1 MKIRF
6 YEYAACSTCKK
17 ARKWLESRKLA
28 FETVAMVEHP
38 PTARELLSWIRKSG
52 IEPRKFFN
60 TSGQV
65 YRERKMGEK
74 LGSMT
79 VEQMADELAANGKLI
94 KRPLLVAGE
103 IVLVGFDEK
112 AYARVLRA

>member
-6 YEYAACSTCKK
+6 FEYAACSTCKK
-17 ARKWLESRKLA
+17 ARKWLESRKIA
-28 FETVAMVEHP
+28 FEAIPIVEKP
-38 PTARELLSWIRKSG
+38 PSAREILGWIKKSG
-52 IEPRKFFN
+52 LEPRKFFN

-79 VEQMADELAANGKLI
+79 LEQMADELAANGKLI
-94 KRPLLVAGE
+94 KRPLLVAGDL
-103 IVLVGFDEK
+103 VLVGFDEK
-112 AYARVLRA
+112 AYASLRDV